1 MSTLNA
7 LRHTL
12 LPDSV
17 RHLCE
22 RYMMRIQQAQDPV
35 AVYLALA
42 RAEGMIEGLSAESS
56 LSPATIE
63 VLSDIFDDAVTK
75 RLEILGI

>member
-1 MSTLNA
+1 MSNLDA
-7 LRHTL
+7 LRHAILTEG
-12 LPDSV
+12 V

-22 RYMMRIQQAQDPV
+22 RHMMRIQQAQDPV

-42 RAEGMIEGLSAESS
+42 RAEGLIEGLSVESS

-63 VLSDIFDDAVTK
+63 LLSIIFDDAVTR
-75 RLEILGI
+75 RLEILDL